1 MKELYEKLDKLE
13 DEIFEI
19 VSNRGTFDELDFI
32 KNDINTDWELGVIED
47 MDFNDLE
54 KYVNNVENILME
66 YKEVH

>member
-54 KYVNNVENILME
+54 KYVNNVENVLME